1 MALRDYSTYIPTVGV
16 DWGKITED
24 LIGNINAVETGRK
37 ANDVAVEK
45 EKEALDLMMTNAND
59 LMNKDELYT
68 SQDFVG
74 LMSSGANSG
83 RELIAKWN
91 AQLKAGQLNPKDYK
105 TKINNLQ
112 SKWATLANSAKTY
125 DNANQEFMKRQIPD
139 AKTGLSLG
147 TSLELY
153 KAQIHAEI
161 GDLASKKIFYNE
173 QTGEPYIAKI
183 GPDGTVGDMTPTF
196 RYAAPSNFFD
206 NTVPIDDMIT
216 EGAKNLANSTIETK
230 TGTISDPRQQ
240 EATNK
245 AIILLKNSVLNNN
258 SYTAQVLDRFAT
270 EDYDYYRTEEEKAG
284 KVESMLA
291 IDIEAKKLSGK
302 TYTEKEIVKLREDIG
317 KRLILVQPNG
327 RGVYE
332 PIITE
337 EQQKAAEEIVLDKIN
352 SQLVYNKSI
361 PSPTPRVPR
370 STAPPK
376 EEKPTDKTPE
386 KAYNAW
392 IARDWSKL
400 ATLIGG
406 GVTVKFDK
414 NGVGIT
420 EKDSKDGPAYYNKVI
435 DLWDQFGYNSP
446 SNRTDWDALI
456 EEAATKN
463 PLHIVKK

>member
-1 MALRDYSTYIPTVGV
+1 MLFSS
-16 DWGKITED
+16 
-24 LIGNINAVETGRK
+24 LFF
-37 ANDVAVEK
+37 
-45 EKEALDLMMTNAND
+45 TNQ
-59 LMNKDELYT
+59 KPP
-68 SQDFVG
+68 
-74 LMSSGANSG
+74 
-83 RELIAKWN
+83 AK
-91 AQLKAGQLNPKDYK
+91 LTK

-139 AKTGLSLG
+139 AKTGLSPG

-153 KAQIHAEI
+153 YAQIHAEI
-161 GDLASKKIFYNE
+161 GDLAHKRIFYNE

-230 TGTISDPRQQ
+230 TGTLSDPRQQ

-245 AIILLKNSVLNNN
+245 AIILLKNGVLNNN

-302 TYTEKEIVKLREDIG
+302 TYTEEELVKLREDIG

-361 PSPTPRVPR
+361 PPPPPTKAP
-370 STAPPK
+370 SPPK
-376 EEKPTDKTPE
+376 EAKPKDIKDLTPG
-386 KAYNAW
+386 KIYNAW
-392 IARDWSKL
+392 IAKDWNRVGV
-400 ATLIGG
+400 LIGG
-406 GVTVKFDK
+406 GAVVKPGAGGIGVTKK
-414 NGVGIT
+414 GK
-420 EKDSKDGPAYYNKVI
+420 EKDGPVWYQTVY
-435 DLWDQFGYNSP
+435 DLWDQVGYDAP
-446 SNRTDWDALI
+446 GNRAKWDALM
-456 EEAATKN
+456 EEARVAN
-463 PLHIVKK
+463 PLHIKK

>member
-1 MALRDYSTYIPTVGV
+1 MALKDYSTYIPTVGV

-37 ANDVAVEK
+37 ANYVAVEK

-83 RELIAKWN
+83 REQISKWN
-91 AQLKAGQLNPKDYK
+91 AQLKAGELNPKDYK
-105 TKINNLQ
+105 TRINNLQ

-139 AKTGLSLG
+139 AKTGLSPG
-147 TSLELY
+147 TGLELY
-153 KAQIHAEI
+153 YAQIHAEI
-161 GDLASKKIFYNE
+161 GDLASKKIFFNE

-183 GPDGTVGDMTPTF
+183 GADGTVGDMTPTF

-216 EGAKNLANSTIETK
+216 KGAEKLANSVIETK

-240 EATNK
+240 EATQK
-245 AIILLKNSVLNNN
+245 AIVLLKNSVLNNN
-258 SYTAQVLDRFAT
+258 SYIAQVLDRFSN
-270 EDYDYYRTEEEKAG
+270 EDYDYYRTEEEKVG
-284 KVESMLA
+284 KIESMLA
-291 IDIEAKKLSGK
+291 VDIEAKKLSGK
-302 TYTEKEIVKLREDIG
+302 AYTEEELVKLREDIG

-337 EQQKAAEEIVLDKIN
+337 EQNKAAEEIVLDKIN

-361 PSPTPRVPR
+361 PPPKAPRVVV
-370 STAPPK
+370 PK
-376 EEKPTDKTPE
+376 EEKPKDPTDKTPSNLVALCPACH
-386 KAYNAW
+386 K
-392 IARDWSKL
+392 R
-400 ATLIGG
+400 
-406 GVTVKFDK
+406 V
-414 NGVGIT
+414 
-420 EKDSKDGPAYYNKVI
+420 DS
-435 DLWDQFGYNSP
+435 
-446 SNRTDWDALI
+446 
-456 EEAATKN
+456 TKRRQN
-463 PLHIVKK
+463 FK